1 MPIVILKATV
11 LLSVCAHIAALGLV
25 ISNSTS
31 ACLVWLPRDQWYRI
45 EGKQRFN
52 EVFNRHCERDLEQNN
67 PIFIQ
72 DTPAYDDVLTNS
84 S

>member
-1 MPIVILKATV
+1 MPSLVPKR
-11 LLSVCAHIAALGLV
+11 SVV
-25 ISNSTS
+25 
-31 ACLVWLPRDQWYRI
+31 QKI

-84 S
+84 SWLQKDQQFSTYSRNSCI